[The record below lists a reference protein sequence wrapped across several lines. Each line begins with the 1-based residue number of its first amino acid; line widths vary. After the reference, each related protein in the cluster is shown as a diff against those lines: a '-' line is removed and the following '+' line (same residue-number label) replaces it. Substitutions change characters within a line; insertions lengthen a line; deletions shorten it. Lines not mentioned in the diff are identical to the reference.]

1 MESKTTLILLRLM
14 FLPILIPS
22 ATRANTI
29 TARAVPSRNLMVLR
43 SIVFLMRKQGRHW
56 DSAPVPGLRIADC
69 GIKTKFTELC
79 SIRWKRRLDLLQTK
93 YMKAYIRYQGLQRVE
108 EYLFPEPA
116 LREAL
121 LNAVIHKDYGSSIP
135 IQISVYEDKI
145 MSWNSGFLPQDWTVE
160 RLMGKHPSIPYN
172 PLLANAFF
180 RAGYVESW
188 GRGIE
193 KINRECEEYGAP
205 PPIFDYDASGLML
218 THQGGPNTSKSDPR

>member
-1 MESKTTLILLRLM
+1 
-14 FLPILIPS
+14 
-22 ATRANTI
+22 
-29 TARAVPSRNLMVLR
+29 
-43 SIVFLMRKQGRHW
+43 
-56 DSAPVPGLRIADC
+56 
-69 GIKTKFTELC
+69 
-79 SIRWKRRLDLLQTK
+79 
-93 YMKAYIRYQGLQRVE
+93 MKAYIRYQGLQRVE

-218 THQGGPNTSKSDPR
+218 TIKADPIRAKAILGEKVGNSIGENFGENFGENLSEHQKKILELLRHDPRMTARELASQVGITARGIELNIAKLKDLGFLTRIGASKGGYWEVLK